1 MLAGFN
7 IANSTVTLNDP
18 MKGIIDYNIDKFE
31 IRFKQM
37 YSQAIVIIP
46 DSAEAVTETAAVVT
60 ETEELPETS
69 DVSADIS
76 EEISSETTSVTEE
89 TTETEETVTIP
100 SETEPP
106 ADESDF
112 FTGSFIYD

>member
-1 MLAGFN
+1 M
-7 IANSTVTLNDP
+7 
-18 MKGIIDYNIDKFE
+18 
-31 IRFKQM
+31 
-37 YSQAIVIIP
+37 
-46 DSAEAVTETAAVVT
+46 TETAAVVT

-89 TTETEETVTIP
+89 TVTIP

>member
-1 MLAGFN
+1 M
-7 IANSTVTLNDP
+7 
-18 MKGIIDYNIDKFE
+18 
-31 IRFKQM
+31 
-37 YSQAIVIIP
+37 
-46 DSAEAVTETAAVVT
+46 TETAAVT
-60 ETEELPETS
+60 ETELPDIS

-89 TTETEETVTIP
+89 ITETEETVTIP